1 LPETSVP
8 VPAGPGA
15 AGSPIAVYTDP
26 AGNVRQVMVLGDPNL
41 PGVATVT
48 GDGEL
53 TAGGVMLELI
63 YLELRR
69 IRAQLEQLTGESI
82 LDEDITD

>member
-1 LPETSVP
+1 
-8 VPAGPGA
+8 VPAGTTA
-15 AGSPIAVYTDP
+15 TAIATYTDP
-26 AGNVRQVMVLGDPNL
+26 AGNQRQVMVIGDPGAGN
-41 PGVATVT
+41 VAAVT
-48 GDGEL
+48 ADGEQ
-53 TAGGVMLELI
+53 TVGGMYLELI